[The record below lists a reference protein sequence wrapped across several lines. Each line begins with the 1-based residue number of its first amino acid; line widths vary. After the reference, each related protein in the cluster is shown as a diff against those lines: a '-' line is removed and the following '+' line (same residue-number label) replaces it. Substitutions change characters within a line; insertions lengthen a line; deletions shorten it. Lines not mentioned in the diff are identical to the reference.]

1 MNACGTVLLT
11 TVLLAVVDM
20 RKFIP
25 PTLPVTEVPSHVYL
39 ASLPIF
45 VACRKKHQT
54 LSALS
59 DVFQVHEC
67 HKTTSLSTNFLLF
80 YKNLILCDTDWKQTV
95 VHFHLTELLG
105 PTKL

>member
-11 TVLLAVVDM
+11 IVLLAVIDM

-45 VACRKKHQT
+45 VACRKKHQHCPCCQMY
-54 LSALS
+54 S
-59 DVFQVHEC
+59 
-67 HKTTSLSTNFLLF
+67 KYTSVISLLFFPLIFCFF
-80 YKNLILCDTDWKQTV
+80 YKNLILCDID
-95 VHFHLTELLG
+95 
-105 PTKL
+105 